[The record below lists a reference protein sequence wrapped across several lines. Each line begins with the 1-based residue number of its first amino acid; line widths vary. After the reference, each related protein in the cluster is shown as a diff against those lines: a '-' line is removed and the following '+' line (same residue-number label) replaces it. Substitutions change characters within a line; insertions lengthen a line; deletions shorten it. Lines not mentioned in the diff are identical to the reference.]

1 MARMNRG
8 GISVMS
14 KHLRVGMAISMVGFL
29 SVLLM
34 PGMTASPLIPV
45 HARAGVVG
53 MPLSIGSFA
62 GLWGDQ
68 PIFSEGT
75 LAALTVYLEARGE
88 SFAGKLAVA
97 PVIRSRMKLRY

>member
-1 MARMNRG
+1 MN
-8 GISVMS
+8 

-34 PGMTASPLIPV
+34 PGTAVTPLTPDYTK
-45 HARAGVVG
+45 AGVVG